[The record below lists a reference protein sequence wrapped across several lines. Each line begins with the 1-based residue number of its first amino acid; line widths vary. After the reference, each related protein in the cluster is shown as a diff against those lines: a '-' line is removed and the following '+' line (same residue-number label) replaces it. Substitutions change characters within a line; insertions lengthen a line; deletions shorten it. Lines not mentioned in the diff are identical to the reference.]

1 MWTVQDSA
9 APASELLD
17 EGTLMSIFAETML
30 VVMKEKGL
38 EPVSLWRGGLVLAQL
53 LQSQQKVVQK
63 AAFGVGGQ

>member
-1 MWTVQDSA
+1 
-9 APASELLD
+9 
-17 EGTLMSIFAETML
+17 MSIFAETML

-38 EPVSLWRGGLVLAQL
+38 EPVSLWRGGPVLAQL